1 MKALVG
7 AFNQEKALVGA
18 FSVITNLRMELFE
31 ALVPGPG
38 RARQPRPLLRPVQ
51 PVVVGRGHVLAGQPP
66 PEGGDIA
73 RERVLEVEERNF
85 GRLSEAWQRN
95 LQHSKQVIIL
105 ASGKPGYRLSYWC
118 KSKYSQLCSADCSL
132 CTAHAPLTAN
142 THDARQCQCKRMREE
157 DTNDIII

>member
-1 MKALVG
+1 
-7 AFNQEKALVGA
+7 
-18 FSVITNLRMELFE
+18 MELFE
-31 ALVPGPG
+31 TLVPGPG

-95 LQHSKQVIIL
+95 LQHSKHVITRPA
-105 ASGKPGYRLSYWC
+105 ASAITKVVC
-118 KSKYSQLCSADCSL
+118 KYKHSAIFAAL
-132 CTAHAPLTAN
+132 L
-142 THDARQCQCKRMREE
+142 R
-157 DTNDIII
+157 

>member
-18 FSVITNLRMELFE
+18 FSVITNLRMELFV

-95 LQHSKQVIIL
+95 LQHSKHVITRPAASTVIIL
-105 ASGKPGYRLSYWC
+105 V
-118 KSKYSQLCSADCSL
+118 
-132 CTAHAPLTAN
+132 
-142 THDARQCQCKRMREE
+142 
-157 DTNDIII
+157 

>member
-7 AFNQEKALVGA
+7 AFNQENALVGA
-18 FSVITNLRMELFE
+18 FSVIVQPVVEPMEHYT

-95 LQHSKQVIIL
+95 LQHSNKSSSWPAASTVIIL
-105 ASGKPGYRLSYWC
+105 V
-118 KSKYSQLCSADCSL
+118 
-132 CTAHAPLTAN
+132 
-142 THDARQCQCKRMREE
+142 
-157 DTNDIII
+157 